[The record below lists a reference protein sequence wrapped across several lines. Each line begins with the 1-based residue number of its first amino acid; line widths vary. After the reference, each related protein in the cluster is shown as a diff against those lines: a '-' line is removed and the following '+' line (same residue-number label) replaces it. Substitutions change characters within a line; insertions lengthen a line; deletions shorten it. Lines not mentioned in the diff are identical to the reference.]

1 MKWRVIPLAANN
13 AYTNMGIDEAV
24 SEAVARGDSQPTIR
38 FYKWLPSAVSIGR
51 FQSLLDEVDL
61 DNCRAR
67 GVDYVR
73 RLTGG
78 GAVYH
83 DNKGEITYSV
93 IAKEELV
100 SRDITKSYQLI
111 CGWIV
116 KGLAELGIQA
126 EFKPVNDIVVAGKKI
141 SGSAQTR
148 RSGVVLQHGTV
159 LYDLDLRTMFT
170 VLKVGADKISDK
182 LIKSAEE
189 RVTRVLNHANVSDEE
204 LYEAL
209 LKGFTAGKEWKQG
222 ALTEVELSRAAELA
236 ETRYASMEWNHSR

>member
-1 MKWRVIPLAANN
+1 MRWRVVSLQANS
-13 AYTNMGIDEAV
+13 AYMNMGIDEAV
-24 SEAVARGDSQPTIR
+24 SETVALGESPPTIR

-51 FQSLLDEVDL
+51 FQSLNDEVSIE
-61 DNCRAR
+61 NCRAR

-83 DNKGEITYSV
+83 DSKGEITYSV
-93 IAKEELV
+93 IAKEGLV
-100 SRDITKSYQLI
+100 PKDITKSYQLI
-111 CGWIV
+111 CGCIV
-116 KGLAELGIQA
+116 SGLAELGIEA
-126 EFKPVNDIVVAGKKI
+126 EFKPVNDILVAGKKI

-148 RSGVVLQHGTV
+148 RNGVVLQHGTV

-189 RVTRVLNHANVSDEE
+189 RVTRVLNHADVSAEE

-209 LKGFTAGKEWKQG
+209 LKGFTAGKEWEYASLSPG
-222 ALTEVELSRAAELA
+222 ELSRAEELA
-236 ETRYASMEWNHSR
+236 ETRYSTAEWNNSR

>member
-1 MKWRVIPLAANN
+1 MKWRVIPLRANN
-13 AYTNMGIDEAV
+13 AYMNMGIDEAV
-24 SEAVARGDSQPTIR
+24 GEAVARGESPPTMR
-38 FYKWLPSAVSIGR
+38 FYEWQPRAVSIGR

-61 DNCRAR
+61 ENCRKK

-83 DNKGEITYSV
+83 DSEITYSV
-93 IAKEELV
+93 IAREDLAPK
-100 SRDITKSYQLI
+100 DITKSYQLI

-116 KGLAELGIQA
+116 RGLAELGIQA

-148 RSGVVLQHGTV
+148 REGVVLQHGTV

-189 RVTRVLNHANVSDEE
+189 RVTRVLNYANVSEEE

-209 LKGFTAGKEWKQG
+209 LKGFTADKEWEYG
-222 ALTEVELSRAAELA
+222 SLSPSELSRAEELA
-236 ETRYASMEWNHSR
+236 ETRYAAAEWNHSR